1 MEPLHLWWTAVK
13 PWGRSWE
20 PTWVSRLYLSSEPLG
35 WPSSHSQS
43 IQPINM
49 SIIYETASLLGVSVI
64 KGKKDCLSWCLQ
76 DLSFWQ
82 LEAEE
87 NWSYPIEPETVC
99 GPKKDIRLAFGCG
112 GGAHPFPI
120 HLWLSNYSRIVG
132 FGVEGGTIATMGVY
146 SISWING
153 VPQKSGFM
161 VF

>member
-13 PWGRSWE
+13 RWGRSWE
-20 PTWVSRLYLSSEPLG
+20 PTWASRLYLSSEPLG

-82 LEAEE
+82 LEAEA
-87 NWSYPIEPETVC
+87 NWSYLIESETVC
-99 GPKKDIRLAFGCG
+99 GPKKYIRLAFGCG

-120 HLWLSNYSRIVG
+120 HFWLSNYSRMVG
-132 FGVEGGTIATMGVY
+132 FGGGDHCHYG
-146 SISWING
+146 SL
-153 VPQKSGFM
+153 
-161 VF
+161 